1 MALGKEINQVKA
13 LLIPKA
19 MGKTFMDR
27 TKELFLNKILDLDNI
42 PANSPLLQITQPRT
56 LKMLKVASDML
67 QASYLVIIRT
77 FFALKSSNLKNKMDV

>member
-19 MGKTFMDR
+19 MGKTFMDQ

-42 PANSPLLQITQPRT
+42 PAKSPLLQITQPRT

-67 QASYLVIIRT
+67 QASYLVIIQT
-77 FFALKSSNLKNKMDV
+77 FFALKSSSLKNKMDV